1 MRNVTWILSDA
12 IGPMIANY
20 NIDKE
25 LLNGAFGVDFQ
36 YAKIPR
42 VENHILN
49 LTVETA
55 DNPWMRKLLEKTLN
69 CSRKAT
75 PGKRRCDK
83 HEKLNKDILNLSGR
97 WSRIINIVNS
107 INAIAHG
114 LDNLRNCNGR
124 LANGR
129 CPNATNPPNGKDLYA
144 YIKNVTFI
152 GPLGEQVSFD
162 DMGDLATKK
171 YTFRNVIFHQQK
183 DSLEFKTVAKWSSL
197 SPTKPKFLDASDLT
211 WSTGEKPS
219 STCSQ
224 ACKPGQKQVGQSDC
238 CWACHPCPKGEI
250 SNKTGATACFKCKE
264 GWYANEEQNECLET
278 EIDYIQANDAVSI
291 VIITISC
298 ICLVTILVVTY
309 LFYCA
314 IETPLIQDSKP
325 FLLGLLL
332 FSTALGFFYAI
343 FQVSLYRTDSA
354 CRFLAAFLLFVLLL
368 AASTLLVMTSTCDS
382 LLKKFA
388 SHYIK
393 PAADYV
399 TLIFIGALM
408 LLELLLMGIWF
419 LTDTPVVYYME
430 SSQALHIRECK
441 NIWQAGAFIAT
452 GFPLLVLFVATAFAF
467 KERENR
473 KNHHEAKYRSFCT
486 ISICIILV
494 AFFPTYR
501 FAQGITTSIVIATT
515 ALVGSVAICA
525 CIILPK
531 VYILV
536 VQPERNVPEEERERS
551 HNTTSSAHTAGS
563 QHHPVFS
570 ETGEEPQ
577 LPSDVDFM
585 SPPLNGKEKHVVK
598 DIPVI

>member
-1 MRNVTWILSDA
+1 M
-12 IGPMIANY
+12 NY
-20 NIDKE
+20 NISKE
-25 LLNGAFGVDFQ
+25 LLNGAFGIDFP
-36 YAKIPR
+36 YAKIPTI
-42 VENHILN
+42 ENRILN
-49 LTVETA
+49 LTAETTK
-55 DNPWMRKLLEKTLN
+55 NPWMLKLLEKSLD
-69 CSRKAT
+69 CSSKTTA
-75 PGKRRCDK
+75 GKRRCGK
-83 HEKLNKDILNLSGR
+83 HETLDKDILNLSGR
-97 WSRIINIVNS
+97 WSRFTNIANS
-107 INAIAHG
+107 IKAIAHG
-114 LDNLRNCNGR
+114 LDNLRKCNGR

-129 CPNATNPPNGKDLYA
+129 CPNISLPLTGKDLYA
-144 YIKNVTFI
+144 YIKNATFI
-152 GPLGEQVSFD
+152 GPLGEVSFD
-162 DMGDLATKK
+162 DMGDLATKR
-171 YTFRNVIFHQQK
+171 YTFRNVIYDPKK
-183 DSLEFKTVAKWSSL
+183 DSLEFKIVAKWSSL
-197 SPTKPKFLDASDLT
+197 LPNKPNFLNGTDKYLT
-211 WSTGEKPS
+211 WITGEKPS
-219 STCSQ
+219 STCSE

-250 SNKTGATACFKCKE
+250 SNKTEAMACYKCKE
-264 GWYANEEQNECLET
+264 GWYANEKQTECLET

-298 ICLVTILVVTY
+298 ICLVTALIVAY

-314 IETPLIQDSKP
+314 KDSPLIQDSKP
-325 FLLGLLL
+325 VLLGLLL
-332 FSTALGFFYAI
+332 FSAALGFLYAI
-343 FQVSLYRTDSA
+343 FQVSLYRTDNA

-368 AASTLLVMTSTCDS
+368 AASTLMVMSSTCNS
-382 LLKKFA
+382 LLTKFA
-388 SHYIK
+388 SHYIE
-393 PAADYV
+393 PAAEYV
-399 TLIFIGALM
+399 TLILIGALM
-408 LLELLLMGIWF
+408 LFELLLMGVWF

-486 ISICIILV
+486 ISICILLI

-570 ETGEEPQ
+570 ETGEEPR

-585 SPPLNGKEKHVVK
+585 SPPLNGKENHVAK
-598 DIPVI
+598 DIPVL